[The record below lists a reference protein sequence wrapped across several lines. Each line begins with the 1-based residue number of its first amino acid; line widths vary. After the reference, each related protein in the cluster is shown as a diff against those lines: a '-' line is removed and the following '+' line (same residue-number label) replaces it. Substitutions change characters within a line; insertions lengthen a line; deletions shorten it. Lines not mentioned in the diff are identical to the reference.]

1 MSMRLIDSILD
12 ALTGLDPER
21 EVFFSSFN
29 HVLLAKIKERAPQY
43 EVGCLYET
51 VALYDDWKS
60 MLELVGASYIH
71 PEDRGLTKSK
81 VEAFR
86 EAGFGVNVWTVNSI
100 DRAHELFNWGA
111 TGVFTD
117 VADSF
122 AHLQ

>member
-1 MSMRLIDSILD
+1 M
-12 ALTGLDPER
+12 
-21 EVFFSSFN
+21 
-29 HVLLAKIKERAPQY
+29 LLAKIKERAPQY

-100 DRAHELFNWGA
+100 DRANELFNWGA